1 MIKDKDTDMRITY
14 RQGSSKITYT
24 EKILNALSD
33 LKLLDLAS
41 KLFQGSTTLH
51 TKKLL
56 RARTLQSGLTIVYGW
71 PRVILL
77 VITAKQIID
86 VKVL

>member
-1 MIKDKDTDMRITY
+1 MRITY
-14 RQGSSKITYT
+14 RQGSSRNHIHR
-24 EKILNALSD
+24 EKIVKCIKD

-51 TKKLL
+51 ARKLL
-56 RARTLQSGLTIVYGW
+56 RARTLQSGLTKVYGW

-77 VITAKQIID
+77 VLTAKKLSTLKSTRLNII
-86 VKVL
+86 L